1 MLRIIVALCLSLAAL
16 ESNAQLYKW
25 VDSEGNTHYSDVKPK
40 GQSAED
46 ISAKLPSTNVD
57 SSHEKL
63 QALDVIRQQRLQ
75 DQQKK
80 QQQLQNQ
87 VKQRQQACSQ
97 ARRYLSR
104 VRGRSYF
111 RYGDGGQKTSEAD
124 RKKMQ
129 AQAQARVDR
138 LCK

>member
-1 MLRIIVALCLSLAAL
+1 MLRVFIALCLLLLAL
-16 ESNAQLYKW
+16 DGYAQLYKW
-25 VDSEGNTHYSDVKPK
+25 VDAEGNVHYSDSKPK
-40 GQSAED
+40 GQAAED
-46 ISAKLPSTNVD
+46 ISAKLPSTNID
-57 SSHEKL
+57 SSHKKL

-80 QQQLQNQ
+80 QQQLQSQ
-87 VKQRQQACSQ
+87 AKQRQRACSQ
-97 ARRYLSR
+97 ARSNLSR

-138 LCK
+138 LCN